1 MGNSARDLLQGK
13 NGISYGV
20 KNNEELRSNFRLL
33 VGRYVHDD
41 ETDELK
47 FVALPQPL
55 YLDTMRRNQIRGEGD
70 FQELLC
76 LGNDMLNCLL
86 ADAEQLKPGEDVDL
100 EEIVVKLV
108 RTKTSQEVKHKV
120 KRFSFIKR

>member
-100 EEIVVKLV
+100 EEIVVKM
-108 RTKTSQEVKHKV
+108 HKIY
-120 KRFSFIKR
+120 IKNSCILLKFL

>member
-108 RTKTSQEVKHKV
+108 RTKTSQEVKHKA

>member
-108 RTKTSQEVKHKV
+108 RTKTSQEVKHKT